1 MGPAMYNHDKQR
13 ERSEERGVRKERSE
27 ERKSATEGCLK
38 RQARREMLEER
49 GPKCWAGAKRSEVPG
64 PMSHIECIV
73 SQGVRGS
80 KGLLPQ
86 C

>member
-38 RQARREMLEER
+38 RQATKRDVGR
-49 GPKCWAGAKRSEVPG
+49 KRSEVLG
-64 PMSHIECIV
+64 RSKE
-73 SQGVRGS
+73 VRSAGAHVTY
-80 KGLLPQ
+80 
-86 C
+86 